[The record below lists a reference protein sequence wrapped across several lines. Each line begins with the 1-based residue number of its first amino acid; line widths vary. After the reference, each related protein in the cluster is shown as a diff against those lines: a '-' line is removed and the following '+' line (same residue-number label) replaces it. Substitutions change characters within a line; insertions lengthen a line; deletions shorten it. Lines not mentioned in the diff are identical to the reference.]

1 MTMPAAEWTMPLEGA
16 RLLSLQQADGILT
29 VSLETD
35 ARPITCP
42 TCQSGE
48 TVGYG
53 RMKLRVQD
61 LPLAPLRVYLDI
73 RRARMRCNH
82 CSRTFNEPLRG
93 VSEHHRAT
101 ERLIKLV
108 RKMALNLP
116 FTTISR
122 ELGMDEKTV
131 RTIFNDHLASLRALP
146 APHSPEAVLLWL
158 PVFLRSQRAVWVNPA
173 QCTLLA
179 MSADASPASLQE
191 GLQQLVAH
199 GTRLVYVPPDA
210 GVITTLA
217 TNPDVTL
224 QLHGPTLRAACERI
238 ARAPHASQEA
248 IRYGAALERFIAA
261 ASETQAEDCWA
272 NLTEPPAALRIRMRP
287 ILAAVAAMGP
297 GRFAALATDDGAC
310 GAQLAQLEAMLA
322 SGFSRR
328 SYDVM
333 HAVMMYDKHLYLTRR
348 TALAEAGGNAS
359 LAYQKRNYGT
369 AVGKLLIRLQGM
381 AVDSKDD
388 LALV

>member
-1 MTMPAAEWTMPLEGA
+1 MTTPVAEWSMPLEA
-16 RLLSLQQADGILT
+16 TRLLSLQQADGILT
-29 VSLETD
+29 VCLETD

-42 TCQSGE
+42 ICQSVE

-61 LPLAPLRVYLDI
+61 LPLAPLRVYLEI

-82 CSRTFNEPLRG
+82 CLRTFNEPLRG

-131 RTIFNDHLASLRALP
+131 RTIFNDHLASLRAQP
-146 APHSPEAVLLWL
+146 APYSPDAVLLWL

-179 MSADASPASLQE
+179 MTADASPACLQE
-191 GLQQLVAH
+191 ALQHLVAN

-210 GVITTLA
+210 GVVATLA
-217 TNPDVTL
+217 TNPSITL

-261 ASETQAEDCWA
+261 ASETDAESCWA
-272 NLTEPPAALRIRMRP
+272 NLAEPPATLRIRMRP

-297 GRFAALATDDGAC
+297 GRFAALQINDGPC
-310 GAQLAQLEAMLA
+310 GEQLAQLESMLV
-322 SGFSRR
+322 SGFARR

-348 TALAEAGGNAS
+348 TALAEAGGNAG
-359 LAYQKRNYGT
+359 LAYRKLNYGT

-388 LALV
+388 VVVV